1 MASPKA
7 ARTKAARTKALRT
20 KSTIKASR
28 TNPSGPKASRSEP
41 RPKSSRPTASRA
53 LERFT
58 VLDLTRV
65 RSGPTC
71 VRQLAD
77 WGANVIKIELPPEP
91 GGGDPLGGPREG
103 SDFQNLHRNK
113 RSMTLNL
120 KSPAA
125 VAALKR
131 MVKKADVVVEN
142 FRPDVKRRLGI
153 DYPQLRKINPKL
165 VYASI
170 SGFGQTG
177 PYADRP
183 GFDQIAQGMGG
194 LMSITGLPG
203 QGPVRVGIP
212 IADLSAGLF
221 CALGIMVA
229 LLERE
234 TSKQGQHV
242 ATSLLQAQIFMLDFQ
257 GARWLIGGEVPKQ
270 AGNNHPTSIPTGVFK
285 TADGHINIASTGSKI
300 WARFC
305 NAAGAAELLEHPD
318 YQTAADR
325 SKHRDALNADME
337 RYTVKRSSA
346 DWIELLNE
354 AGVPCGPI
362 YSIDQVY
369 ADPQVEYLGVA
380 QPVRTRD
387 KSTLRMAGQPM
398 SLSRTPSK
406 LVAPPPKLGEHTDEV
421 LREFGFS
428 AKDIA
433 ALREANAV

>member
-1 MASPKA
+1 MPFPK
-7 ARTKAARTKALRT
+7 
-20 KSTIKASR
+20 
-28 TNPSGPKASRSEP
+28 
-41 RPKSSRPTASRA
+41 ASRA

-77 WGANVIKIELPPEP
+77 WGANVIKIELPPDP
-91 GGGDPLGGPREG
+91 GGGEPLGGPREG
-103 SDFQNLHRNK
+103 ADFQNLHRNK

-120 KSPAA
+120 KAPEA
-125 VAALKR
+125 VAAFKR

-177 PYADRP
+177 PYASRP

-212 IADLSAGLF
+212 IADLTAGLF
-221 CALGIMVA
+221 CALGILVA

-234 TSKQGQHV
+234 KSKQGQHV
-242 ATSLLQAQIFMLDFQ
+242 TTSLLQAQIFMLDFQ
-257 GARWLIGGEVPKQ
+257 GARWLIEGEVPKQ

-305 NAAGAAELLEHPD
+305 AAADAPELLQRPE
-318 YQTAADR
+318 YQTAAER
-325 SKHRDALNADME
+325 SKNRDALNADIE
-337 RYTVKRSSA
+337 RYTVKRTSA
-346 DWIELLNE
+346 DWIERLNK

-362 YSIDQVY
+362 YSIDQMFD
-369 ADPQVEYLGVA
+369 DPQVRHLGMVQTSA
-380 QPVRTRD
+380 RSDGSRLGLV
-387 KSTLRMAGQPM
+387 GQPF
-398 SLSRTPSK
+398 SLSRTPSR
-406 LVAPPPKLGEHTDEV
+406 LVAPPPKLGEHTDAV
-421 LREFGFS
+421 LKEFGFS

-433 ALREANAV
+433 ALRKANAV

>member
-1 MASPKA
+1 MPF
-7 ARTKAARTKALRT
+7 
-20 KSTIKASR
+20 
-28 TNPSGPKASRSEP
+28 P
-41 RPKSSRPTASRA
+41 RASRA

-77 WGANVIKIELPPEP
+77 WGANVIKIELPP
-91 GGGDPLGGPREG
+91 DPEAGEGMGGPREG

-120 KSPAA
+120 KSKEGLAA
-125 VAALKR
+125 FKR

-153 DYPQLRKINPKL
+153 DYKSLAKINPKL
-165 VYASI
+165 VYGSI

-177 PYADRP
+177 PYANRP

-212 IADLSAGLF
+212 IADLCAGLF
-221 CALGIMVA
+221 CALGILVA

-234 TSKQGQHV
+234 KSKKGQHIT
-242 ATSLLQAQIFMLDFQ
+242 TSLLQAQIFMLDFQ
-257 GARWLIGGEVPKQ
+257 GSRWLISGEVPKQ
-270 AGNNHPTSIPTGVFK
+270 AGNNHPTSIPTGVFE
-285 TADGHINIASTGSKI
+285 TADGHINIAATGQKI
-300 WARFC
+300 WERFC
-305 NAAGAAELLEHPD
+305 TALEAPDMTYRPEYKNGAE
-318 YQTAADR
+318 R
-325 SKHRDALNADME
+325 SRHRDALNAE
-337 RYTVKRSSA
+337 IASHTIKRTSA
-346 DWIELLNE
+346 DWVERLNK

-362 YSIDQVY
+362 YSVDQVY
-369 ADPQVEYLGVA
+369 ADPQVEHLGMA
-380 QPVRTRD
+380 QPVKT
-387 KSTLRMAGQPM
+387 KAKKALRMAGQPM

-406 LVAPPPKLGEHTDEV
+406 LVAPPPGLGEHTDAV
-421 LREFGFS
+421 LKEFGFS

-433 ALREANAV
+433 ALRKANAI